1 MSVEKLLLQVL
12 IVLSPTFIY
21 GLFPD
26 KFRAGKSPLFYGILQ
41 GSGALACILF
51 ASFHHG
57 VYWDLRY
64 VPLMIAFLYGGPI
77 SGIIVVVIIIGMRTW
92 MLAQGYVW
100 FGNVVAVVVSIAFY
114 MLSKKLTDSV
124 PKRRVTFTL
133 CTIGLLQLS
142 VIGIFSVKILLQ
154 QDTMA
159 GALDRFYLLAYT
171 NAILFLAFAVTIAL
185 NEAIIEREV
194 MRIQLLRAEKLQTLG
209 ELAASIAHEVRNPLT
224 VVRGFLQLNQRRNT
238 MENIPLMLDELK
250 RAELIISDYLNFSKP
265 QLNETELLDLSA
277 LLTDSMKLL
286 HPLTSI
292 KGLTIES
299 LLEDHLV
306 VETDR
311 IQLQQA
317 FVNILKNAIEAT
329 SHGGLITVVLK
340 KMKDKAHI
348 VITDTGKG
356 MSTEQLSRLGTF
368 FYTTEDVGTGL
379 GLAVTFRIIELINGK
394 ISFKSKEKVGTE
406 VIVELH
412 IHKP

>member
-26 KFRAGKSPLFYGILQ
+26 KFRTAKSPLFHGILQ
-41 GSGALACILF
+41 GSGALICILF

-64 VPLMIAFLYGGPI
+64 IPLMIAFLYGGPI
-77 SGIIVVVIIIGMRTW
+77 SGIIVVAIIIGMRIC
-92 MLAQGYVW
+92 MLDQGYVW
-100 FGNVVAVVVSIAFY
+100 FGNVVAVVLSIAFY
-114 MLSKKLTDSV
+114 ALSKKLADSE
-124 PKRRVTFTL
+124 PKRRVQFTL
-133 CTIGLLQLS
+133 GTIGILQLI
-142 VIGIFSVKILLQ
+142 VIGMFSVKILLQ
-154 QDTMA
+154 QHTLA

-171 NAILFLAFAVTIAL
+171 NAILFIAFAVTIAL

-238 MENIPLMLDELK
+238 MDNIPLMLDELK

-286 HPLTSI
+286 QPLTSI
-292 KGLTIES
+292 KGLTFES
-299 LLEDHLV
+299 SLEDHIV

-329 SHGGLITVVLK
+329 SPDGLITVVLK

-356 MSTEQLSRLGTF
+356 MSAEQLSRLGTF
-368 FYTTEDVGTGL
+368 FYTTKDVGTGL
-379 GLAVTFRIIELINGK
+379 GLAVTFRIIEMMNGK
-394 ISFKSKEKVGTE
+394 ITFKSKEKVGTE

-412 IHKP
+412 IHKT